1 MRRVAVL
8 LAHHP
13 VLDRQGAVVTTAIT
27 NLDLHDI
34 ARSAFTF
41 GLGDFFVAH
50 PVAAQRELALR
61 VREHWTTGSGARRIP
76 DRKPPMEC
84 VRVVESLDRALDE
97 LGEATRTV
105 LCFGNTAP
113 MQVIADRL
121 IVGERLGA
129 VPSSAPA
136 TPLLK
141 DLEREQKRV
150 RLKPSAESKLLDL
163 DLRRELDRD
172 RSRLIHRLRLLVS
185 HGASKPQEAGARGL
199 STRCGASLGTR
210 RSQSRSS
217 MLDVWATT
225 SRTLRPPLPGR
236 RRCVATV
243 CPS

>member
-97 LGEATRTV
+97 LGEAEIWVTSAQAAQGVTSYADARARLTEPGPAV
-105 LCFGNTAP
+105 LLVFGTGWGLAP
-113 MQVIADRL
+113 EILGRATLRLAPIESPRADGFNHLSVRAAAAISFDRL
-121 IVGERLGA
+121 LG
-129 VPSSAPA
+129 
-136 TPLLK
+136 
-141 DLEREQKRV
+141 
-150 RLKPSAESKLLDL
+150 
-163 DLRRELDRD
+163 LR
-172 RSRLIHRLRLLVS
+172 
-185 HGASKPQEAGARGL
+185 
-199 STRCGASLGTR
+199 
-210 RSQSRSS
+210 
-217 MLDVWATT
+217 
-225 SRTLRPPLPGR
+225 
-236 RRCVATV
+236 
-243 CPS
+243 